1 MNLFENLFKFK
12 IDNQDV
18 VGLNDEL
25 KCIYIWNLFSNS
37 NDSILFVVNSLY
49 EASNFYQKLSN
60 YTNDCLFFPMDDFLT
75 SEALAISPE
84 LKIRRLETLKELVNS
99 SKKIVITNLMG
110 YLRYLPSKETFT
122 KNKIILKINE
132 DYNIKDLIEKLFK
145 LGYTKETIVNKTGDI
160 SVRGFVLDIFPT
172 NTNNPIRIE
181 YWGDTIESIKEFDV
195 DNQLTINS
203 IKEIVIYPNTE
214 FLIDSDI
221 DTFGLLHRS
230 LPDYTKIV
238 NIYDYLNGTTIINDL
253 EQIKISFAL
262 LQEEILNYN
271 ISINK
276 PGNTKYMYDLTKL
289 TDEKY
294 INFSSFDSI
303 KENIESYK
311 TMTVDSFTGTP
322 EAINERLNKYL
333 KKYKKV
339 IICVKDQ
346 YRINKIID
354 FLQNDNFI
362 ISNEN
367 NVLDKKIN
375 IIIKKIE
382 QGFIF
387 NDLVVISENELFN
400 KKSEKSTYKTN
411 FKIGTKIKDITKLEN
426 GDYVVHY
433 TYGIGIYRGIKTLNK
448 NGLKKDYLMIE
459 YKGKEYLYIPVENIE
474 LISKYASKEGAAPKI
489 NKLNSAEWEKTKLRV
504 KKKVESIALEL
515 LELYAKREASEGF
528 AFLKDDDNQFEF
540 EREFEFNET
549 PDQIKVLN
557 EIKKDMEKNKPMD
570 RLVCG
575 DVGYGKT
582 EVAFRAMFKAILSGK
597 QVAFL
602 CPTTILSSQHYTN
615 AINRFKSFPV
625 NIKLLNRFV
634 PTKIKN
640 KIITEAKEGKIDLL
654 IGTHRILSDDINF
667 KDLGL
672 LVIDEE
678 QRFGVKH
685 KEKIKKF
692 KNNIDVLTLSATP
705 IPRTLQLSM
714 TGLRSLSLIETPPS
728 NRYPIQT
735 YVLNENSQI
744 IKDAIY
750 KELSRN
756 GQVFI
761 LYNRIDN
768 IMSKSAEISQL
779 VPEAKIAFAHGEME
793 KNELENIML
802 KFIKKEYNVLVC
814 TTIIETGIDIP
825 SANTLIIIDAD
836 RFGLSQLYQLR
847 GRVGRSNK
855 IAYCYLMYNKHKVLS
870 EIANKRLKTIRE
882 FTELGSGFS
891 IAMRDL
897 SIRGAGDILGSEQAG
912 FIDTVGVELFIE
924 MLNNEVN
931 SLKGIKPQEKV
942 KSNQPLI
949 EVDTAIDDNY
959 VLEEELKIEIHKKI
973 NQIDSYSKLIEVKK
987 ELEDRFGKLSDI
999 LIIYM
1004 HQEWFEK
1011 LASSLKVK
1019 DIRQS
1024 KNFVE
1029 IILTESQTNKVKAQ
1043 ELFMKLTDFGRMFR
1057 LSMRRKKLIITLD
1070 IIKLEKHFIYYL
1082 IDLLEIIKKM
1092 MEEK

>member
-1 MNLFENLFKFK
+1 MNLFENLFDIK
-12 IDNQDV
+12 IDNQDI

-25 KCIYIWNLFSNS
+25 KCIYIWNLFVKS

-60 YTNDCLFFPMDDFLT
+60 YSNDCLFFPMDDFLT

-84 LKIRRLETLKELVNS
+84 LKTKRLETLKEVIND

-110 YLRYLPSKETFT
+110 YLRYLPSKKTFE
-122 KNKIILKINE
+122 KNQIILKKNE
-132 DYNIKDLIEKLFK
+132 EYKIKTLIEDLFR

-160 SVRGFVLDIFPT
+160 AVRGFVLDIFPT
-172 NTNNPIRIE
+172 NANNPIRIE
-181 YWGDTIESIKEFDV
+181 YWGDTIDSIKEFDV

-203 IKEIVIYPNTE
+203 IDDIIIYPNTE
-214 FLIDSDI
+214 FLVDEKI
-221 DTFGLLHRS
+221 DTFALSHRLL
-230 LPDYTKIV
+230 PNYTEVV
-238 NIYDYLNGTTIINDL
+238 NIFDYLKGSIVYNDFN
-253 EQIKISFAL
+253 QIKVSYDL
-262 LQEEILNYN
+262 LQEEIFNYN
-271 ISINK
+271 ISINQ
-276 PGNTKYMYDLTKL
+276 PGNTKYMYDLEFLLK
-289 TDEKY
+289 EKY
-294 INFSSFDSI
+294 INFSQFDSTNM
-303 KENIESYK
+303 KLETYK
-311 TMTVDSFTGTP
+311 SMSVDPFMGPP

-333 KKYKKV
+333 KKYKKI
-339 IICVKDQ
+339 IICVKDR
-346 YRINKIID
+346 YRTNKIID
-354 FLQNDNFI
+354 YLQNENII

-367 NVLDKKIN
+367 NIIDNKIN
-375 IIIKKIE
+375 IIVKKIE

-387 NDLVVISENELFN
+387 NNLVVISENELFN
-400 KKSEKSTYKTN
+400 KKSEKSSYRTN
-411 FKIGTKIKDITKLEN
+411 FKMGTKIKDITKLEP
-426 GDYVVHY
+426 GDYVVHH

-474 LISKYASKEGAAPKI
+474 LISKYASKEGVAPKI

-515 LELYAKREASEGF
+515 LELYAKREASQGF
-528 AFLKDDDNQFEF
+528 AYIKDDDNQLAFEN
-540 EREFEFNET
+540 EFEFNET
-549 PDQIKVLN
+549 PDQIKVSN

-582 EVAFRAMFKAILSGK
+582 EIAFRAIFKAILSGK

-615 AINRFKSFPV
+615 ALSRFKSFPV

-634 PTKIKN
+634 PTKARN
-640 KIITEAKEGKIDLL
+640 KIIKEVKEGKIDLL
-654 IGTHRILSDDINF
+654 IGTHRILSEDVIF

-685 KEKIKKF
+685 KEKIKKI
-692 KNNIDVLTLSATP
+692 KHNIDVLTLSATP

-714 TGLRSLSLIETPPS
+714 TGLRSLSIIETPPS
-728 NRYPIQT
+728 NRYPVQT
-735 YVLNENSQI
+735 YVLNENNQI

-750 KELSRN
+750 KELARN

-768 IMSKSAEISQL
+768 IMSKAAEILSL
-779 VPEAKIAFAHGEME
+779 VPEAKVAFAHGKMG
-793 KNELENIML
+793 KIELEDIML
-802 KFIKKEYNVLVC
+802 KFIKKEFNVLVC

-836 RFGLSQLYQLR
+836 KFGLSQLYQLR

-855 IAYCYLMYNKHKVLS
+855 IAYCYLMYNKHKILS

-912 FIDTVGVELFIE
+912 FIDSVGIELFIE
-924 MLNNEVN
+924 MLNNEIN
-931 SLKGIKPQEKV
+931 NLKGIRQPETIKN
-942 KSNQPLI
+942 NQPLI
-949 EVDTAIDDNY
+949 EVDTAIEDNY
-959 VLEEELKIEIHKKI
+959 VSEEDLKIEIHKKI
-973 NQIDSYSKLIEVKK
+973 NQIDSYAKLIEVKN
-987 ELEDRFGKLSDI
+987 EIEDRFGKLSDT
-999 LIIYM
+999 LVIYM
-1004 HQEWFEK
+1004 YQEWFERI
-1011 LASSLKVK
+1011 AYSLGIT
-1019 DIRQS
+1019 DIKQTN
-1024 KNFVE
+1024 NFIEV
-1029 IILTESQTNKVKAQ
+1029 ILNEEQTNKLNVQ
-1043 ELFMKLTDFGRMFR
+1043 ELFMKVIELGRMFR
-1057 LSMRRKKLIITLD
+1057 FSLRRKRLVITLD
-1070 IIKLEKHFIYYL
+1070 IVKLEKHFVYYL
-1082 IDLLEIIKKM
+1082 IDLLEIIKEYQK
-1092 MEEK
+1092 